1 MKMSRHAKILELIE
15 EKPIETQDELVDEL
29 RKSGFNVTQATISR
43 DIKDLRLVK
52 VMDEEGR
59 YRYVSLNKTEEDV
72 SNKLVTLLSQ
82 SLVSIDYAG
91 NIIVLKTLSGTAMAA
106 AAAIDALN
114 FRDIVGTL
122 AGDDTIFVLVRDVKN
137 INEILSRFKSLIK

>member
-1 MKMSRHAKILELIE
+1 MKISRHAKILELIE
-15 EKPIETQDELVDEL
+15 EKAIETQDELVDEL

-72 SNKLVTLLSQ
+72 SNKLITLLSQ

-91 NIIVLKTLSGTAMAA
+91 NIIVLKTLAGTAMAA

-114 FRDIVGTL
+114 FKDIVGTL

-137 INEILSRFKSLIK
+137 ISEVLSRFKSLIK

>member
-72 SNKLVTLLSQ
+72 SNKLITLLSQ

-91 NIIVLKTLSGTAMAA
+91 NIIVLKTLAGTAMAA